1 MLHITVQ
8 SMDIGEE
15 FSAVEARRRREVDF
29 GEDGGEMVVG
39 LVAGGVNLEEVG
51 WLSDG
56 VEQFGHVGLL

>member
-1 MLHITVQ
+1 
-8 SMDIGEE
+8 
-15 FSAVEARRRREVDF
+15 VEARRRREVDF